1 MKKIKVS
8 IRDERTLQ
16 LQEDAQKGDLID
28 LGALHDLDAD
38 TSTIKNVVASIKKD
52 VFAQEVDKACQAFAQ
67 QKKLEFALKQEQ
79 WQKEIAILKQDRQT
93 AIELATAKEKNF
105 TQEILQQKE
114 AQVNQ
119 LQAQLKQEQLQQQL
133 AISQATRLTEQK
145 QLQLQHQLEQKE
157 TEFKLQIN
165 ALKEKHQNEI
175 KNRDE
180 MVAYY
185 KDLKAKLS
193 TKMLGET
200 LEKHCEIEFNK
211 LRATAFQGAYFEKDN
226 QVKNGSKGDYIYR
239 ELNKQGV
246 EIVSI
251 MFEMKNENDSTA
263 SKKKN
268 EDFFKELDKDR
279 NEKGCEY
286 AVLVS
291 LLETD
296 NELYNNG
303 IVDVSYR
310 YPKMYVVRPQFFI
323 PIITILRNTSLKALQ
338 YKTELATMK
347 MQNLDISNFEE
358 SINTFKMNFSR
369 NYQLASKKFA
379 LAIKAIDNSI
389 KNLQNIKSALLSSE
403 NQLRLANN
411 KATELTIKSLT
422 KNNPTMQKKFAQ
434 LKTNINEQALTKKSP
449 H

>member
-8 IRDERTLQ
+8 IKDEHTLQ

-28 LGALHDLDAD
+28 LGTLHDLDVD

-52 VFAQEVDKACQAFAQ
+52 VFTQEVDKACQAFAQ

-93 AIELATAKEKNF
+93 AIELATAKEKNSI
-105 TQEILQQKE
+105 QEILQQKE

-145 QLQLQHQLEQKE
+145 QLRLQHQLEQKE
-157 TEFKLQIN
+157 AEFKLHIN

-251 MFEMKNENDSTA
+251 MFEMKNEDDSTA

-323 PIITILRNTSLKALQ
+323 PIITLLRNAALKSLQ
-338 YKTELATMK
+338 YKNELAAIK
-347 MQNLDISNFEE
+347 MQHFDIANFEE
-358 SINTFKMNFSR
+358 SLHAFKISFDR
-369 NYQLASKKFA
+369 NYQLASKKFG
-379 LAIKAIDNSI
+379 LAIKGIDDSI
-389 KNLQNIKSALLSSE
+389 KNLQKIKNALLASE

-411 KATELTIKSLT
+411 KATGLTIKKLT
-422 KNNPTMQKKFAQ
+422 KNNPTMQAKFAQ
-434 LKTNINEQALTKKSP
+434 LQEAKVSS
-449 H
+449 

>member
-8 IRDERTLQ
+8 IKDENTLQ
-16 LQEDAQKGDLID
+16 LQEDARKGDIID
-28 LGALHDLDAD
+28 LSSLHDLDAD
-38 TSTIKNVVASIKKD
+38 TATIRNVVASIKKD
-52 VFAQEVDKACQAFAQ
+52 AFAKEVAKANQ
-67 QKKLEFALKQEQ
+67 TFSEKIKLEFALKEEK
-79 WQKEIAILKQDRQT
+79 WQKDLAVLKQDKQA
-93 AIELATAKEKNF
+93 AIELAVAKEKNNI
-105 TQEILQQKE
+105 QEIIRQKE
-114 AQVNQ
+114 TKVQQ
-119 LQAQLKQEQLQQQL
+119 LQAQLKQEQLQKQL
-133 AISQATRLTEQK
+133 DIDKATRAAEDK
-145 QLQLQHQLEQKE
+145 QSQLKHQLEQKE
-157 TEFKLQIN
+157 AEHQLQIN
-165 ALKEKHQNEI
+165 VLNEKHQNEI
-175 KNRDE
+175 KNKDE
-180 MVAYY
+180 LVAYY
-185 KDLKAKLS
+185 KDFKTRLS

-200 LEKHCEIEFNK
+200 LEQHCEIEFNK
-211 LRATAFQGAYFEKDN
+211 LRATGFQDAYFEKDN

-251 MFEMKNENDSTA
+251 MFEMKNEDDSTA